1 MRKILNIL
9 ICLAF
14 ALGAKAQQEQ
24 IYIHSNGSV
33 IYQNGTSDVENMQ
46 FSGHSTIINAQQGN
60 STFSITSI
68 DSITFGRQELPPPG
82 DMVIITFNGNDV
94 QVENP
99 YSGAGVTVNHNNANV
114 VVNSTKSDVTYRL
127 TGNSSNGSIVF
138 GSSSDFTLQLYE
150 LSLSSSTTSAIDII
164 TEVTAEVILTGASS
178 LTDGA
183 NGEQKGTFTTSG
195 TLLFNQDFGTLTI
208 IANKKHGINAEGDV
222 QLMCGNIHI
231 ESADNDGIHCNSFLE
246 AGGTLIISETGSD
259 GIDCS
264 SDFTMQYGSI
274 TITSTEEDVKAIK
287 ANGTIRI
294 NGGTLDL
301 THLGDVSKGIKCDG
315 EIIISGGDITI
326 ESAGSTVLVQEEGQN
341 IPSYCTAI
349 KSDTDITITGGTFH
363 ITLPSSNHG
372 GKSISAD
379 GNITISDGNITIET
393 HGDGAAYTVSG
404 DTKDSYTSSCLKCDG
419 NMEIL
424 AGTFNLTS
432 TGKGGKGINA
442 GGTLTIGT
450 AGASNEELTLN
461 VTTTGERIT
470 VESGGGGWWPG
481 GEGEYA
487 NPKAVKSEGDL
498 TINSGNINILCS
510 QTQNEGGECLESKAY
525 LTINGGNIEAYSKK
539 DDAVNATRNIT
550 INGGNYYV
558 HSDANDGT
566 DSNGT
571 MFLNGGFLISNGSR
585 QPEEGFD
592 CDNNQ
597 FKVTGGTIIGTGGG
611 TSNPTQNVCTQPS
624 LKINTQAGYAIQI
637 LGSSGEVIA
646 TYQCPEFTGSGGGG
660 GGPGGG
666 GGGNSMVMLFSD
678 PKLQTGSS
686 YTVKYGGTISGGTN
700 TNGYYTGNITYSG
713 GQQTTVN
720 VNSML
725 TTVSAGGGGG
735 W

>member
-9 ICLAF
+9 TFLAF
-14 ALGAKAQQEQ
+14 AFGAKAQQEQ

-60 STFSITSI
+60 STISITSI
-68 DSITFGRQELPPPG
+68 DSITFGRPELPPSS
-82 DMVIITFNGNDV
+82 DMVIITYNGNDV

-99 YSGAGVTVNHNNANV
+99 FSGAGVTVSHNNANV
-114 VVNSTKSDVTYRL
+114 VINSTKSDVTYRL
-127 TGNSSNGSIVF
+127 TGSSPNGSIVF
-138 GSSSDFTLQLYE
+138 GSNSDFTLQLYE
-150 LSLSSSTTSAIDII
+150 LNLSSSTTSAIDII
-164 TEVTAEVILTGASS
+164 TEVTAEVILTHESS
-178 LTDGA
+178 LSDGA
-183 NGEQKGTFTTSG
+183 DGEQKGTFTTSG

-246 AGGTLIISETGSD
+246 TGGTLIISETGSD

-294 NGGTLDL
+294 NGGALDL

-379 GNITISDGNITIET
+379 GNISISGGDFTIET
-393 HGDGAAYTVSG
+393 HGDGAAYTISG

-432 TGKGGKGINA
+432 TGKGGKGINV
-442 GGTLTIGT
+442 GGCLTIGM
-450 AGASNEELTLN
+450 ASASNEELTLS

-510 QTQNEGGECLESKAY
+510 QSQNEGGECLESKAY

-550 INGGNYYV
+550 INGGTYYV
-558 HSDANDGT
+558 HSDSNDGT

-571 MFLNGGFLISNGSR
+571 LFLNGGFLISNGSR

-646 TYQCPEFTGSGGGG
+646 TYQCPEFTGGGG

-666 GGGNSMVMLFSD
+666 PGGGNSMVMLFSD

-700 TNGYYTGNITYSG
+700 TNGYYTGNVTYSG